1 MAQVDLE
8 SSLGDTQTRS
18 SVNMRNLNQYKLKLR
33 VTDSLHKLESMNIFI
48 NSYILRDFET
58 LLSQIP
64 TPKPN
69 VVIDIIF

>member
-8 SSLGDTQTRS
+8 SSLSDTQAWS

-48 NSYILRDFET
+48 TYILRDFET